1 MNEVRSITSITKLA
15 SATSVEELRRRPSR
29 PADHIAE
36 NQALFALV
44 QELANPS
51 VGILQLLAE
60 TALRLCRAGSAGIS
74 VLEDEDQRKNFHW
87 RALVGQWASHLGGG
101 TPRDFGPC
109 GTVLDHKLPLLF
121 SHPERDFPYLEH
133 VRPFLEE
140 GLLIPFYVDGEAV
153 GTIWVVS
160 HDATHHFDV
169 EDLRVV
175 SNLAIFA
182 SAAYRTIRS
191 NSGMQKAEHALH
203 KTALEMQ
210 RFSFIVE
217 SSDDAI
223 VSKNLDGII
232 QSWNK
237 GAERIFGYTAEEA
250 IGKPIT
256 FLMMPDRY
264 EEEVHILECLRR
276 GERVPPLETIR
287 RRKDGT
293 LINVAVTMSPVRDAD
308 GHVIGASKIARDI
321 TARQQAQEAQS
332 LLLAE
337 MRHRINNLFAITNSL
352 VMLSA
357 RAAKGPMEMAAAVQ
371 QRLAALSRAQQLTRP
386 GLIGRETKLSERT
399 TLKGLIRTIF
409 APYESEGSER
419 IVITGCDQPIN
430 ESSMTSVA
438 LLLHELATNAA
449 KYGSLSTSAGV
460 VHIDC
465 SSREDWLVMT
475 WKEQGGPSIEG
486 PPERE
491 GFGGGLARQIVSN
504 QFKGRISNEWNK
516 SGLVT
521 KIEIPLEH
529 LNPVVAT

>member
-1 MNEVRSITSITKLA
+1 VNEVRNVASITKFG

-29 PADHIAE
+29 PPDHVAE

-44 QELANPS
+44 QELADPS
-51 VGILQLLAE
+51 VGILQKLAE

-109 GTVLDHKLPLLF
+109 GTVLDHNSPLLF
-121 SHPERDFPYLEH
+121 THPERDFPYLRD
-133 VRPFLEE
+133 VRPLLEE
-140 GLLIPFYVDGEAV
+140 GLLVPFYVDGEAV

-160 HDATHHFDV
+160 HDATHCFDA
-169 EDLRVV
+169 EDLRLV
-175 SNLAIFA
+175 SNLATFA
-182 SAAYRTIRS
+182 SAAYRTVR
-191 NSGMQKAEHALH
+191 NNAAMQKADSELQ

-223 VSKNLDGII
+223 ISKNLDGII

-237 GAERIFGYTAEEA
+237 GAERIFGYTSEEA

-256 FLMMPDRY
+256 FLMTPDRH
-264 EEEVHILECLRR
+264 EEEAHILECLRR

-293 LINVAVTMSPVRDAD
+293 PINVAVTMSPVLDAD

-321 TARQQAQEAQS
+321 TARRQAEEAQS
-332 LLLAE
+332 LLLGE

-352 VMLSA
+352 VTLSA

-386 GLIGRETKLSERT
+386 GLIGQETKLSEKT
-399 TLKGLIRTIF
+399 TLKSLIRTIF

-419 IVITGCDQPIN
+419 IMITGCDHPIN
-430 ESSMTSVA
+430 ESSVTSVA

-449 KYGSLSTSAGV
+449 KYGSLSTSTGL

-465 SSREDWLVMT
+465 SSREGWLVMI
-475 WKEQGGPSIEG
+475 WKEQGGPSIKG
-486 PPERE
+486 PPDME
-491 GFGGGLARQIVSN
+491 GFGGRLARQVVSN

-516 SGLVT
+516 SGLVI
-521 KIEIPLEH
+521 KIEIPLEQ
-529 LNPVVAT
+529 L

>member
-1 MNEVRSITSITKLA
+1 MNEVPSAPPITGVG

-29 PADHIAE
+29 PPDHVAE

-44 QELANPS
+44 QELADPS
-51 VGILQLLAE
+51 VGILQKLAE

-74 VLEDEDQRKNFHW
+74 VLEEEDQRKNFHW

-101 TPRDFGPC
+101 TPRDLGPC
-109 GTVLDHKLPLLF
+109 GTVLDYNLPLLF
-121 SHPERDFPYLEH
+121 THPERDFPYLQD

-140 GLLIPFYVDGEAV
+140 GLLIPFYADGEAV

-160 HDATHHFDV
+160 HDATHHFDA
-169 EDLRVV
+169 EDLRIVN
-175 SNLAIFA
+175 NLATFA
-182 SAAYRTIRS
+182 SAAYRTVRS
-191 NSGMQKAEHALH
+191 NAAMQKADHALQ

-223 VSKNLDGII
+223 ISKDLDGII
-232 QSWNK
+232 QSWNT
-237 GAERIFGYTAEEA
+237 GAERVFGYTAEEA

-264 EEEVHILECLRR
+264 EEEAHILECLRR
-276 GERVPPLETIR
+276 GERVAPLETIR

-293 LINVAVTMSPVRDAD
+293 LIHVAVTMSPVRDAD

-321 TARQQAQEAQS
+321 TARQKAQEAQS
-332 LLLAE
+332 LLLGE

-352 VMLSA
+352 VTLSA
-357 RAAKGPMEMAAAVQ
+357 RAAKDPMEMAAVVQ

-386 GLIGRETKLSERT
+386 GLIGQETKLSERP

-409 APYESEGSER
+409 APYEAEGSER
-419 IVITGCDQPIN
+419 IKITGCDQPIS

-449 KYGSLSTSAGV
+449 KYGSLTTSTGL

-465 SSREDWLVMT
+465 SSEKNWLVMI
-475 WKEQGGPSIEG
+475 WKEQGGPSIKG
-486 PPERE
+486 PPDTE

-516 SGLVT
+516 GGLVI

-529 LNPVVAT
+529 L